1 MVCHHSLHCI
11 RTNVDSTYEVYKP
24 KDVKSPR
31 SSVKR
36 IKPLYDGGCEGF
48 SIAILENLNGE
59 CNVGMSWNINE
70 NEWEDRLKIKEEK
83 YCVGMPQSR
92 GCSVWFIL
100 PKSSWKYVPQMIK
113 DEIDGNN
120 SPNQLDISESQIQEE
135 INNLINSTIC
145 NE

>member
-1 MVCHHSLHCI
+1 MKY
-11 RTNVDSTYEVYKP
+11 NKP

-31 SSVKR
+31 RYVKT

-48 SIAILENLNGE
+48 SIAILENINGE
-59 CNVGMSWNINE
+59 CYVGMRWNISE
-70 NEWEDRLKIKEEK
+70 NEWEDQRKINEEK
-83 YCVGMPQSR
+83 CCVGMPQSR
-92 GCSVWFIL
+92 GYSVWFIL

-113 DEIDGNN
+113 DEIEGNN

-135 INNLINSTIC
+135 IKKLINSTIC

>member
-1 MVCHHSLHCI
+1 MKYI
-11 RTNVDSTYEVYKP
+11 KP

-31 SSVKR
+31 GYVKR
-36 IKPLYDGGCEGF
+36 IKPLYDGGYEGF
-48 SIAILENLNGE
+48 SIAILENINGDYH
-59 CNVGMSWNINE
+59 VGMRWNISE
-70 NEWEDRLKIKEEK
+70 NEWEDQRKIKEEK

-92 GCSVWFIL
+92 GYSVWFIL

-120 SPNQLDISESQIQEE
+120 SPNQIDISDSQIQEE
-135 INNLINSTIC
+135 INNLIKSTIC

>member
-1 MVCHHSLHCI
+1 MKYI
-11 RTNVDSTYEVYKP
+11 KP

-31 SSVKR
+31 SYVKT

-48 SIAILENLNGE
+48 SIAILENINGDYH
-59 CNVGMSWNINE
+59 VGMRWNISE
-70 NEWEDRLKIKEEK
+70 NEWVDKLKIKEEK

-92 GCSVWFIL
+92 GYSVWFIL

-120 SPNQLDISESQIQEE
+120 SPNQIDISESQIQEE
-135 INNLINSTIC
+135 INNLINSSIY

>member
-1 MVCHHSLHCI
+1 MKYI
-11 RTNVDSTYEVYKP
+11 KP

-31 SSVKR
+31 SYVKT

-48 SIAILENLNGE
+48 SIAILENINGDYH
-59 CNVGMSWNINE
+59 VGMRWNISE
-70 NEWEDRLKIKEEK
+70 NEWVDKLKIKEEK

-92 GCSVWFIL
+92 AYSVWFIL

-120 SPNQLDISESQIQEE
+120 SPNQIDISESQIQEE
-135 INNLINSTIC
+135 INNLINSSIY

>member
-1 MVCHHSLHCI
+1 MKYI
-11 RTNVDSTYEVYKP
+11 KP

-31 SSVKR
+31 SYVKR

-48 SIAILENLNGE
+48 SIAILENLNGDYH
-59 CNVGMSWNINE
+59 VGMRWNISE
-70 NEWEDRLKIKEEK
+70 NEWEDHPKINEEK
-83 YCVGMPQSR
+83 CCVGMPQSR
-92 GCSVWFIL
+92 GYSVWFIL

-120 SPNQLDISESQIQEE
+120 SPNQLDISESKIQEE
-135 INNLINSTIC
+135 IKKLINLAIC

>member
-1 MVCHHSLHCI
+1 MKYI
-11 RTNVDSTYEVYKP
+11 DP
-24 KDVKSPR
+24 KNVKSPR
-31 SSVKR
+31 SYVKR

-48 SIAILENLNGE
+48 SIAILENINGDYH
-59 CNVGMSWNINE
+59 VGMRWNISE
-70 NEWEDRLKIKEEK
+70 NEWEDQRKIKEEK

-92 GCSVWFIL
+92 GFSVWFIL

-113 DEIDGNN
+113 DEITGNN
-120 SPNQLDISESQIQEE
+120 MSNQLDISESQIQEE

>member
-1 MVCHHSLHCI
+1 MKYI
-11 RTNVDSTYEVYKP
+11 KP

-31 SSVKR
+31 SYVKT

-48 SIAILENLNGE
+48 STEILENINGDYH
-59 CNVGMSWNINE
+59 VGMRWNISE
-70 NEWEDRLKIKEEK
+70 NEWEDQRKIKEEK
-83 YCVGMPQSR
+83 YCLGMPQSR
-92 GCSVWFIL
+92 GYSVWFIL

-113 DEIDGNN
+113 DEITGNN
-120 SPNQLDISESQIQEE
+120 MSNQLDISESQIQEE

>member
-1 MVCHHSLHCI
+1 MKYI
-11 RTNVDSTYEVYKP
+11 NP

-31 SSVKR
+31 SYVKS
-36 IKPLYDGGCEGF
+36 IKPLYDGGCDGF
-48 SIAILENLNGE
+48 SIAILENINGE
-59 CNVGMSWNINE
+59 FYVGMRWNISE

-92 GCSVWFIL
+92 GYSVWFIL

-120 SPNQLDISESQIQEE
+120 SPNQLDISEPQIQEE
-135 INNLINSTIC
+135 IKKLINSSIC

>member
-1 MVCHHSLHCI
+1 MKYI
-11 RTNVDSTYEVYKP
+11 KP

-31 SSVKR
+31 RYVKT

-48 SIAILENLNGE
+48 SIAILENINGV
-59 CNVGMSWNINE
+59 CNIGMRWNISE
-70 NEWEDRLKIKEEK
+70 NEWEDQQKIKEEK

-92 GCSVWFIL
+92 GYSVWFIL
-100 PKSSWKYVPQMIK
+100 PKSSWQYVPLMIK

-120 SPNQLDISESQIQEE
+120 SPNQIDISESKIQEE
-135 INNLINSTIC
+135 IKKLINSTIC

>member
-1 MVCHHSLHCI
+1 MKYI
-11 RTNVDSTYEVYKP
+11 KP
-24 KDVKSPR
+24 KDLKSPR
-31 SSVKR
+31 SYVKT

-48 SIAILENLNGE
+48 SIVILENINGDYH
-59 CNVGMSWNINE
+59 VGMRWNISE
-70 NEWEDRLKIKEEK
+70 NEWEDRLKIKDEK

-92 GCSVWFIL
+92 GYSVWFIL

-120 SPNQLDISESQIQEE
+120 SPNQIDISESQIQEE
-135 INNLINSTIC
+135 INNLINSSIY

>member
-1 MVCHHSLHCI
+1 MG
-11 RTNVDSTYEVYKP
+11 
-24 KDVKSPR
+24 KDNNLVGALSRKALAFSR
-31 SSVKR
+31 S
-36 IKPLYDGGCEGF
+36 
-48 SIAILENLNGE
+48 ENSYNINGE
-59 CNVGMSWNINE
+59 FYVGMRWNISE

-92 GCSVWFIL
+92 GYSVWFIL

-120 SPNQLDISESQIQEE
+120 SPNQLDISESKIQEE
-135 INNLINSTIC
+135 IDKLINSTIC

>member
-1 MVCHHSLHCI
+1 MKYI
-11 RTNVDSTYEVYKP
+11 KP

-31 SSVKR
+31 SYVKT

-48 SIAILENLNGE
+48 SIAILENINGDYH
-59 CNVGMSWNINE
+59 VGMRWNISE
-70 NEWEDRLKIKEEK
+70 NEWVDKLKIKEEK

-92 GCSVWFIL
+92 GYSVWFIL

-120 SPNQLDISESQIQEE
+120 CPNQLDISDSQIQEE
-135 INNLINSTIC
+135 INNLINSSIY

>member
-1 MVCHHSLHCI
+1 MKYI
-11 RTNVDSTYEVYKP
+11 KP

-31 SSVKR
+31 SYVKS
-36 IKPLYDGGCEGF
+36 IKPLYDGGCWGF
-48 SIAILENLNGE
+48 SIAILENINGE
-59 CNVGMSWNINE
+59 CNVGMRWNISE
-70 NEWEDRLKIKEEK
+70 NEWEDQRKNDEEM

-92 GCSVWFIL
+92 GYSVWFIL

-113 DEIDGNN
+113 DEIEGNN
-120 SPNQLDISESQIQEE
+120 IPNQIDISESQIQEE

>member
-1 MVCHHSLHCI
+1 MKYI
-11 RTNVDSTYEVYKP
+11 KP

-31 SSVKR
+31 SYVKT
-36 IKPLYDGGCEGF
+36 IKPLYEGGCEGF
-48 SIAILENLNGE
+48 SIAILEDINGH
-59 CNVGMSWNINE
+59 CNVGMRWNISE
-70 NEWEDRLKIKEEK
+70 KEWEDQRKIDEEK

-92 GCSVWFIL
+92 GYSVWFIL
-100 PKSSWKYVPQMIK
+100 PKSSWKYVPLMIK

>member
-1 MVCHHSLHCI
+1 MKYI
-11 RTNVDSTYEVYKP
+11 KP

-31 SSVKR
+31 SYVKS
-36 IKPLYDGGCEGF
+36 IKPLYDGGCWGF
-48 SIAILENLNGE
+48 SIAILENINGE
-59 CNVGMSWNINE
+59 CNVGMRWNISE
-70 NEWEDRLKIKEEK
+70 NEWEDERKIKEEK

-92 GCSVWFIL
+92 GYSVWFIL

-120 SPNQLDISESQIQEE
+120 SPNQIDISESQIQEE
-135 INNLINSTIC
+135 INKLINSIIC

>member
-1 MVCHHSLHCI
+1 MKYI
-11 RTNVDSTYEVYKP
+11 KP

-31 SSVKR
+31 SYVKT
-36 IKPLYDGGCEGF
+36 IIPLYDGGCEGF
-48 SIAILENLNGE
+48 SIAILENINGDYH
-59 CNVGMSWNINE
+59 VGMRWNISE
-70 NEWEDRLKIKEEK
+70 NEWEDQRKIKEEK

-92 GCSVWFIL
+92 GYSVWFIL

-120 SPNQLDISESQIQEE
+120 SPNQLDISEPQIQEE
-135 INNLINSTIC
+135 IKKLINSSIC

>member
-1 MVCHHSLHCI
+1 MKYI
-11 RTNVDSTYEVYKP
+11 KP
-24 KDVKSPR
+24 INVKSPR
-31 SSVKR
+31 SYVKT

-48 SIAILENLNGE
+48 SIAILENINGE
-59 CNVGMSWNINE
+59 CNVGMRWNISE
-70 NEWEDRLKIKEEK
+70 NEWEDQRKIKEEK

-92 GCSVWFIL
+92 GYSVWFIL

-120 SPNQLDISESQIQEE
+120 SPNQLDISESKIQEE
-135 INNLINSTIC
+135 INKLINSAIC

>member
-1 MVCHHSLHCI
+1 MKYI
-11 RTNVDSTYEVYKP
+11 KP

-31 SSVKR
+31 SYVKR

-48 SIAILENLNGE
+48 SIAILENLNRDYH
-59 CNVGMSWNINE
+59 VGMRWNISE
-70 NEWEDRLKIKEEK
+70 NEWEDLPKINEEK
-83 YCVGMPQSR
+83 CCVGMPQSR
-92 GCSVWFIL
+92 GYSVWFIL

>member
-1 MVCHHSLHCI
+1 MKY
-11 RTNVDSTYEVYKP
+11 NKP

-31 SSVKR
+31 RYVKT

-48 SIAILENLNGE
+48 SIAILENINGE
-59 CNVGMSWNINE
+59 CYVGMRWNISE
-70 NEWEDRLKIKEEK
+70 NEWEDQSKINEEK

-92 GCSVWFIL
+92 GYSVWFIL

-120 SPNQLDISESQIQEE
+120 SPNQLDISESKIQEE
-135 INNLINSTIC
+135 INKLINSTIC

>member
-1 MVCHHSLHCI
+1 MKYI
-11 RTNVDSTYEVYKP
+11 KP
-24 KDVKSPR
+24 KDVKNPR
-31 SSVKR
+31 SYVKT

-48 SIAILENLNGE
+48 SIAILENINGE
-59 CNVGMSWNINE
+59 CNVGMRWNISE
-70 NEWEDRLKIKEEK
+70 IEWVDQRKIEEEK

-92 GCSVWFIL
+92 GYSVWFIL

-120 SPNQLDISESQIQEE
+120 SPNQIDISVSQIQEE

>member
-1 MVCHHSLHCI
+1 MKYI
-11 RTNVDSTYEVYKP
+11 KP

-31 SSVKR
+31 SYVKT

-48 SIAILENLNGE
+48 SIAILENIIGV
-59 CNVGMSWNINE
+59 CNVGMRWNISE
-70 NEWEDRLKIKEEK
+70 NEWEDQSKINEEK

-92 GCSVWFIL
+92 GYSVWFIL

-113 DEIDGNN
+113 DEIAAHNM
-120 SPNQLDISESQIQEE
+120 PNQLDISESQIQEE
-135 INNLINSTIC
+135 INNLINSSIY